1 MTQELWIDGQSVDL
15 GGDTS
20 ITLEWV
26 SGLFEDIGS
35 IQLSRSYTITLPK
48 TARNLRILDDPSNPA
63 HRSSKT
69 RRYLD
74 ARYIRNGIDLLGSAK
89 AYVMSTG
96 SAGIEVG
103 LIWRTVPGL
112 LEWKESGKKL
122 GALQS
127 LPTLKW
133 VGSNGQPDYTGQYF
147 AKYYSGLDSY
157 GYPTVNAAPHP
168 SVQFWELFDSIFR
181 EAGVRWFGYADDELN
196 EIDSLYRTKL
206 LCDGHRPS
214 KAMDL
219 ASGSSSSSRGYVTTD
234 NARIAFERWSHA
246 WDRTLSRT
254 VYPDGRQEFATTSL
268 VDETRK
274 DNMYFQLSVQNQT
287 PGSYS
292 LLDNSIQVV
301 GEYQDGYILKEKIL
315 ADIKFELVNGAE
327 VCRADLELDVKD
339 MGIIFLRYRTAL
351 PSDTYGGLI
360 AFGGESI
367 RVTYAH
373 ETISIANDNRYPIP
387 DNLPDITQVDFIK
400 GACALLGLIPVVTSD
415 STLKFVEYATIL
427 DPAAAAD
434 WTHKVAG
441 DIDKV
446 SLTEGDLARRNLIAY
461 AEDKEVSGDYDATI
475 VVEDETLA
483 ESHELFK
490 LPFGAS
496 NGSSAEHYHV
506 TPEIEEGVAV
516 YNLEDVDIKPRVFVW
531 STDTDGSKVLDF
543 PGYFKG
549 AGLVAKYYQRFQ
561 DIVRTPVVIEV
572 LVRLTEIDLVTLDF
586 TRPVY
591 LSQTGQYYSILKV
604 QDDGNGFSKTTLI
617 QI

>member
-1 MTQELWIDGQSVDL
+1 
-15 GGDTS
+15 
-20 ITLEWV
+20 
-26 SGLFEDIGS
+26 
-35 IQLSRSYTITLPK
+35 
-48 TARNLRILDDPSNPA
+48 
-63 HRSSKT
+63 
-69 RRYLD
+69 
-74 ARYIRNGIDLLGSAK
+74 
-89 AYVMSTG
+89 
-96 SAGIEVG
+96 
-103 LIWRTVPGL
+103 
-112 LEWKESGKKL
+112 
-122 GALQS
+122 
-127 LPTLKW
+127 
-133 VGSNGQPDYTGQYF
+133 
-147 AKYYSGLDSY
+147 
-157 GYPTVNAAPHP
+157 
-168 SVQFWELFDSIFR
+168 
-181 EAGVRWFGYADDELN
+181 
-196 EIDSLYRTKL
+196 
-206 LCDGHRPS
+206 
-214 KAMDL
+214 
-219 ASGSSSSSRGYVTTD
+219 
-234 NARIAFERWSHA
+234 
-246 WDRTLSRT
+246 
-254 VYPDGRQEFATTSL
+254 
-268 VDETRK
+268 
-274 DNMYFQLSVQNQT
+274 
-287 PGSYS
+287 
-292 LLDNSIQVV
+292 LDNSIQVV

-339 MGIIFLRYRTAL
+339 MGTIFLRYRTAL

-461 AEDKEVSGDYDATI
+461 AEDKEVTGDYDATI

-543 PGYFKG
+543 PDYFKG